1 MDAVI
6 EGLIDKLYAFVHEMV
21 GDLMSNSYAGLFDN
35 VNGQIGFISGEVTQ
49 TPASYSSDINRLI
62 QTLANDVILPIGVMI
77 ITALF
82 CYELINGVLEK
93 NAMHEMGTEFI
104 FKWLGKACIG
114 VLLLSFTFDITE
126 AIFELGSDVATSA
139 TGTILTSTPDIDAST
154 LDPLIDDYVAW
165 TDGAN
170 GGALDGK
177 PQRQEYNHRV
187 GELFAMA
194 LEAFICKIALMV
206 IYVILKVLLIARM
219 IEIYMYLAISP
230 IPFATFI
237 NRDWSSVGVGYV
249 KKLAGLSFQ
258 ALFIVVA
265 LGIYYAALAKLNTDI
280 GSYDL
285 HDATLELVFICV
297 ALVLGIMGS
306 KNLSDSIFSGH

>member
-21 GDLMSNSYAGLFDN
+21 GDLMRNSYVGLFDN

-49 TPASYSSDINRLI
+49 TPASYNSTINTLI

-139 TGTILTSTPDIDAST
+139 TSTILTATPDIDAST
-154 LDPLIDDYVAW
+154 LDPLIDDYVGF
-165 TDGAN
+165 TD
-170 GGALDGK
+170 LDTDYDNVS
-177 PQRQEYNHRV
+177 REEWNHGV

-265 LGIYYAALAKLNTDI
+265 LGIYYAALANINTNI